1 MPASPTKGCFFTKRI
16 NSQMRQK
23 EKIKPYLTS
32 RLEVHFLDL
41 LENNLCEISLDR
53 VTVNGVFHAEQFT
66 SKLHEN
72 NWALQGEIDGHP
84 TKFGLKRINSNGELL
99 EKHNIATLVRNKG
112 KNKHQGNWRLD
123 TSNHIHSN
131 KEKQE
136 ILAII
141 NLFDEVHITRLDI
154 AIDFINFDN
163 AGMNYRFYK
172 PNVKQYRITE
182 RNGAIGTIYCGSY
195 GSSVQYCYYDKLKE
209 RNNKKARI
217 PPNIRNWERLEIRLR
232 RKKTLNW
239 LDETKKALN
248 YFKCPDKVKLNPK
261 KKDMRKVAMLEY
273 LINHPDRLNNNY
285 LSKST
290 LAKYRKLL
298 RQNKGLDNSLA
309 LIAINRLDKQTKS
322 LEREI
327 NSYLGTNKL
336 KEVS

>member
-1 MPASPTKGCFFTKRI
+1 
-16 NSQMRQK
+16 MRQK

-72 NWALQGEIDGHP
+72 NWALQKELDGHP

-112 KNKHQGNWRLD
+112 KNRHQGNWRLD
-123 TSNHIHSN
+123 TSNHIQSN

>member
-1 MPASPTKGCFFTKRI
+1 
-16 NSQMRQK
+16 MRQK

-41 LENNLCEISLDR
+41 LENNLCEINLDR

-112 KNKHQGNWRLD
+112 KNRYQGNWRLD
-123 TSNHIHSN
+123 TSNHIQSN

-172 PNVKQYRITE
+172 PNVKQYWIKE
-182 RNGAIGTIYCGSY
+182 RNGAIGTIYCGSS
-195 GSSVQYCYYDKLKE
+195 GSTVQYRYYNKLNE
-209 RNNKKARI
+209 RNNRKARI
-217 PPNIRNWERLEIRLR
+217 PPNIKNWERLEIILR

-239 LDETKKALN
+239 LSETKKALN
-248 YFKCPDKVKLNPK
+248 YFKCPDKVKLNPNN
-261 KKDMRKVAMLEY
+261 KDMRKVAMLEY

-298 RQNKGLDNSLA
+298 KQNKGLDNSLA
-309 LIAINRLDKQTKS
+309 LIALNRLDKQNKS